1 MEYVSSN
8 ITPIP
13 MHEILNS
20 FFLSFLAPFHFLS
33 FWILIWHFVPS
44 TAHTSP
50 ATSPWGE
57 TSEPQVTTLVSQQ
70 TGAQVGCEMRK
81 GVREDPFSTLSYRS
95 PQHPSKERMTLT
107 VSHEETVAPVG
118 RAKGLKQA
126 PTACKG
132 LQTRPTAPEP
142 WSYAAHSGLS
152 TPKEGFKRPC
162 IWRSDCFLPPHCQ
175 HPNPHHS
182 LHSHRSPGELT
193 PTSNPAATRTLVKRT
208 GLWTGLS
215 T

>member
-1 MEYVSSN
+1 M
-8 ITPIP
+8 
-13 MHEILNS
+13 
-20 FFLSFLAPFHFLS
+20 
-33 FWILIWHFVPS
+33 PS

-70 TGAQVGCEMRK
+70 TGAQVGCEMTQ

-118 RAKGLKQA
+118 RANGLKYA
-126 PTACKG
+126 HTACKD

-142 WSYAAHSGLS
+142 WSYAAHSEVLAHRRRALKGPAFGS
-152 TPKEGFKRPC
+152 
-162 IWRSDCFLPPHCQ
+162 SDCFLPLHCQ

-193 PTSNPAATRTLVKRT
+193 PTLNPAAMRTLVKCT
-208 GLWTGLS
+208 GL
-215 T
+215 

>member
-142 WSYAAHSGLS
+142 WSYAAHSEVLAHRRRALKGPAFGARTASYPPTASILIHTTLS
-152 TPKEGFKRPC
+152 TP
-162 IWRSDCFLPPHCQ
+162 
-175 HPNPHHS
+175 
-182 LHSHRSPGELT
+182 
-193 PTSNPAATRTLVKRT
+193 T
-208 GLWTGLS
+208 GLPASSHPPRIQQPRGPL
-215 T
+215 